1 MTNLSPS
8 LRESG
13 TPPGSALPGGIL
25 EYSALLLSA
34 AMDATARAEEITGLA
49 SALDAA
55 QAGLAGILEPVVEQH
70 TENVWSGAA
79 ASRSRQALAYNNN
92 ILWRADRDT
101 ANLASDLRVLARQAA
116 EEAERRWEEWWIA
129 VYKGEVLTSFSFSG

>member
-8 LRESG
+8 LRNSG
-13 TPPGSALPGGIL
+13 ASTGSASPGIL
-25 EYSALLLSA
+25 EYSSSLLSA
-34 AMDATARAEEITGLA
+34 AMDATARAEEIASLA

-55 QAGLAGILEPVVEQH
+55 QAGLTSVLEPVVEQH
-70 TENVWSGAA
+70 TENVWSGSAA
-79 ASRSRQALAYNNN
+79 ARSRQALTYNNN

-101 ANLASDLRVLARQAA
+101 ANLAADLRVLARQAA

>member
-1 MTNLSPS
+1 MTNLPLS
-8 LRESG
+8 LRESIAS
-13 TPPGSALPGGIL
+13 TGSASPGIL
-25 EYSALLLSA
+25 EYSSSLLSA
-34 AMDATARAEEITGLA
+34 AMDATARAEEIARLA

-55 QAGLAGILEPVVEQH
+55 QAGLASVLEPVVEQH
-70 TENVWSGAA
+70 TENVWSGSAA
-79 ASRSRQALAYNNN
+79 ARSRQALAYNNN

-101 ANLASDLRVLARQAA
+101 ANLAADLRVLARQAA

>member
-8 LRESG
+8 LRETGASA
-13 TPPGSALPGGIL
+13 GSATPGIL
-25 EYSALLLSA
+25 EHSASLLSA
-34 AMDATARAEEITGLA
+34 AMDATAHAEEIAGLA

-55 QAGLAGILEPVVEQH
+55 QAGLASVLEPVVEQH
-70 TENVWSGAA
+70 TENVWSGDAA
-79 ASRSRQALAYNNN
+79 VRSRQALAYNNQ

-101 ANLASDLRVLARQAA
+101 ADLVADLRVLARHAA

-129 VYKGEVLTSFSFSG
+129 VYKGEVLTSFSFPG

>member
-8 LRESG
+8 LRNSG
-13 TPPGSALPGGIL
+13 AQAGSASPGIL
-25 EYSALLLSA
+25 EYSSSLLSA
-34 AMDATARAEEITGLA
+34 AMDATARAEEIASLA

-55 QAGLAGILEPVVEQH
+55 QAGLASVLEPVVEQH
-70 TENVWSGAA
+70 TENVWSGSA
-79 ASRSRQALAYNNN
+79 ASRSRQALVYNNN

-101 ANLASDLRVLARQAA
+101 ASLAADLRVLARQAA